1 MNPTPRL
8 TAALALAWV
17 VLTSPAVPAG
27 QAKPSPASW
36 NEVAAEMIRLLDRSY
51 ESYFIKEVD
60 RAKKEVNDA
69 YFGYYEKLGFER
81 TVLSYISGRRAA
93 VVEYQFSTIKQHMTE
108 RAANSVVRKDLDLLI
123 KMLREDANQ
132 LDGREESGLGVFIAS
147 LLILVRE
154 GFEAI
159 LVIAA
164 IAAYL
169 VRSGNAGRVGVV
181 YWSAGGAVLA
191 SIVLAIVLQTIFE
204 ISGANQEI
212 LEGAAMLLATVVLFF
227 VSNWMLAKAEAEAWK
242 KYIDDKVKSAVAS
255 GSAFALGLAA
265 FLAVFREG
273 AETILFYQALVAE
286 TKENMNMVWL
296 GIAVATVIL
305 AVIFV
310 LIRYGS
316 LKIPLRPF
324 FIGTSILLFVMA
336 IAFAGGGVKELQE
349 ADVIGVTPV
358 AGIESIDLLG
368 IHPTVETLAPQVV
381 LVLLAVLG
389 SLWSVLRARKA
400 AKA

>member
-1 MNPTPRL
+1 L